1 MSIDRLK
8 LIDEEI
14 DRRLNG
20 EAGTLDLTLSKLF
33 DISFKLHN
41 IKTTKDGPKVMLH
54 PNDNIEPAR

>member
-20 EAGTLDLTLSKLF
+20 EKPRLDLTLSKLF
-33 DISFKLHN
+33 DISFKLKS
-41 IKTTKDGPKVMLH
+41 ITKPEGKVKEH
-54 PNDNIEPAR
+54 PNNNIEPAR